1 MRNKIMIIGIA
12 LVFVGCGSNENSSS
26 QTKSP
31 SMPAPI
37 EATKLANQSQ
47 IDEGLQQLRDSDIP
61 GAIKNFDDAIKVNP
75 ADPQGYL
82 VLGQTYLRLK
92 EYDRA
97 IDTFSAASR
106 VAPEEGEIYYLLAVS
121 HGLAGNN
128 DLARENAEK
137 SVQIFQSQKNEEK
150 FVRSVA
156 LLKGLS
162 DVQ

>member
-1 MRNKIMIIGIA
+1 MRNKIMMIGIA
-12 LVFVGCGSNENSSS
+12 LVFAGCGSNENQSSL
-26 QTKSP
+26 TKSS

-37 EATKLANQSQ
+37 EATRLANQSR

-61 GAIKNFDDAIKVNP
+61 GAIKSFDDAIKVNP
-75 ADPQGYL
+75 SDPQGYL

-106 VAPEEGEIYYLLAVS
+106 VAPDEGEIYYLLAVS